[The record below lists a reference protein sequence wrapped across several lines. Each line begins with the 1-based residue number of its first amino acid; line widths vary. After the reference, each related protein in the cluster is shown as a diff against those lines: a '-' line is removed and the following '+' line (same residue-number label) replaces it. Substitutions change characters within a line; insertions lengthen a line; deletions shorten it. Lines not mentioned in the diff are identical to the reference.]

1 MKTSKLILVLIP
13 AILIAILALF
23 IRFIQYQPLV
33 PRELINKGQTN
44 SQVTSIQIPIYSDDP
59 ILGDKKA
66 PITLIA
72 FEDFGC
78 EHCRVLSIVFDQLL
92 EAYPGKVKIIW
103 KGLSVTKYPYST
115 ETAHQYAF
123 CANRQGKF
131 AEFNK
136 FAFANY
142 NQLTKTTLD
151 IISTNL
157 KLNESKLADC
167 LTSAEVMD
175 YNLKNE
181 MLGMALN
188 IQAVPTI
195 FLNNKQINPPTDLAG
210 WQAVLGL

>member
-1 MKTSKLILVLIP
+1 MKTHKLILVLIP

-23 IRFIQYQPLV
+23 IRFIQYEPLV
-33 PRELINKGQTN
+33 PQELIDKGQGN
-44 SQVTSIQIPIYSDDP
+44 NQANGIQIPIYPDDP
-59 ILGDKKA
+59 ILGNKKA

-78 EHCRVLSIVFDQLL
+78 EHCSVLSSVFDQLL
-92 EAYPGKVKIIW
+92 EAYPDKVKIIW
-103 KGLSVTKYPYST
+103 KGLSVAKFPYST
-115 ETAHQYAF
+115 EAAHQYAF

-131 AEFNK
+131 AEFSK

-151 IISTNL
+151 AISANI
-157 KLNESKLADC
+157 KLNEKKLLEC
-167 LTSAEVMD
+167 LTDAEMME
-175 YNLKNE
+175 YNTKNE

-188 IQAVPTI
+188 IQAVPTV
-195 FLNNKQINPPTDLAG
+195 FLNNKQISPPADLTG